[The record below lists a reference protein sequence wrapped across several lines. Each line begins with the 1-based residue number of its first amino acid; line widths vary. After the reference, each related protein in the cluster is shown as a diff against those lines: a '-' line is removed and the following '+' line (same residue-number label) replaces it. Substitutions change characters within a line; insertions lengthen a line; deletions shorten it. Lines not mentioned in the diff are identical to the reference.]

1 VSRVHLAGIIP
12 ISGIETDYGIPIPDV
27 MMPVQ
32 AGFTAIQKSV
42 HECALAGCNTIWIV
56 ANPDL
61 APIVRKSVG
70 EWAYDPVYYGRSK
83 FGQGSEHRREIPIYY
98 APVHPKDI
106 GRRDSYGW
114 SILNGVYTSWRTAN
128 HISKWIVPDK
138 YFVSFPMAAY
148 DIYQLRE
155 HRQLISDR
163 NSNFFMR
170 HEELTVLDGVPLPFT
185 MTGADYIQCRRF
197 VNKKTTKEYYNTA
210 EGEQYP
216 SKKLP
221 LEERWSARRFSL
233 SEVFEEMSTENSNV
247 VDVDWYYDISEWEK
261 YKQYLGSENSIKK
274 PYEPLTKAHTHGIIP
289 YKA

>member
-12 ISGIETDYGIPIPDV
+12 VSGIETDYGVPIPDV

-70 EWAYDPVYYGRSK
+70 EWVYDPVYYGRSK

-128 HISKWIVPDK
+128 HISKWVVPDK

-247 VDVDWYYDISEWEK
+247 VDIDWYYDISEWEK
-261 YKQYLGSENSIKK
+261 YKQYLGSDNFIKK
-274 PYEPLTKAHTHGIIP
+274 PYEPLTKPHTHAIIP